1 MLDQCWRVKVGSVL
15 EGRGGSVL
23 RVRVGSVF
31 EGEGW
36 ISVRL

>member
-1 MLDQCWRVKVGSVL
+1 MLGGEGWISVGRVKVGSVL

-23 RVRVGSVF
+23 

-36 ISVRL
+36 IIVGG